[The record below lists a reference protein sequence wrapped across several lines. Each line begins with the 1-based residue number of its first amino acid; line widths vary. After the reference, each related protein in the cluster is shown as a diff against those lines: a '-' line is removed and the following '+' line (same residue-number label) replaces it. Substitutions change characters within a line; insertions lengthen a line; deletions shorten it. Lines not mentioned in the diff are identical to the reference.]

1 MTAPASERSL
11 PESESPRRWRALVLI
26 ASAELLAM
34 SLWFSGSAVA
44 PALRAEWGL
53 SDSGGTWLTLAVQL
67 GFVVGTLV
75 SALGNLPDVFSARR
89 L

>member
-1 MTAPASERSL
+1 MTASASQT
-11 PESESPRRWRALVLI
+11 SESPRRWRALVLI

-53 SDSGGTWLTLAVQL
+53 SESGGAWLTLPL
-67 GFVVGTLV
+67 
-75 SALGNLPDVFSARR
+75 
-89 L
+89 